1 VSIMAIFKLK
11 ELREMK
17 ADERRKKLN
26 ELRAELLRLEAQR
39 NSGTIENPGRIREI
53 KKAIARILTIENEI
67 KKGVKIEAKSR

>member
-1 VSIMAIFKLK
+1 MAIFKLK

-26 ELRAELLRLEAQR
+26 ELRAELLRLKAQK

-53 KKAIARILTIENEI
+53 RKAIARILTIENEI
-67 KKGVKIEAKSR
+67 KKGVKIEVKPR